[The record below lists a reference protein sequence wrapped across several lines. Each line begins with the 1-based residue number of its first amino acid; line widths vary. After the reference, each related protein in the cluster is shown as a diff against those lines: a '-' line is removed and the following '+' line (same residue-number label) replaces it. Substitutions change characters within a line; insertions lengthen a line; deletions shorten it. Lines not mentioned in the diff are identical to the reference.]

1 MISKKFLR
9 VMPAVLVAANVLIP
23 CALTAQGAVATASQG
38 VDKPKVGKDGKP
50 KEAKAKRGV
59 MTFFDR
65 TNEAPPIA
73 ITLTTNMKRIRGDK
87 GDDAPWRTGTLKYTG
102 ADGKEVVVP
111 IQLKTRGIWRR
122 KNCDFPPVRFNFNRE
137 AVRNTVFTGMNR
149 PKLVSY
155 CRNDDTYEQ
164 YVLQEYQLYRI
175 YNMFTPNSHKARL
188 VTMTYADETGKVQAT
203 RPAIILE
210 EPEELAD
217 RVNSKLMREK
227 GAGPDFMEP
236 FHNALVGVFEYMIG
250 NTDWSIFALH
260 NIELLTQPD
269 GNVIPVPMDFDF
281 SGVVH
286 ARYAT
291 PDEKLNI
298 HSVRERLFRGYCG
311 PPDQWAKVID
321 LFKQK
326 RDSIYALY
334 SDPIG
339 KLMKKDQVDETLKYY
354 DDFYKTIN
362 DPRSV
367 KREIIEPCV
376 SGR

>member
-1 MISKKFLR
+1 MRMKRILRAVTTSAFAASFMIPSVTF
-9 VMPAVLVAANVLIP
+9 AQSVAA
-23 CALTAQGAVATASQG
+23 TTQGT
-38 VDKPKVGKDGKP
+38 DKAPKLDKNGKP

-65 TNEAPPIA
+65 TNEAPPLA
-73 ITLTTNMKRIRGDK
+73 ITLTTNIKKIRGDK
-87 GDDAPWRTGTLKYTG
+87 GDKVPWRNGTLKYTG

-111 IQLKTRGIWRR
+111 IQLKTRGIWRQHH
-122 KNCDFPPVRFNFNRE
+122 CDFPPVRFNFNRE
-137 AVRNTVFTGMNR
+137 TVRNTVFTGMNR

-175 YNMFTPNSHKARL
+175 YNMMTPNSHRARL
-188 VTMTYADETGKVQAT
+188 VKMTYADESGKVEAT
-203 RPAIILE
+203 RSAIILE
-210 EPEELAD
+210 EPEELAN
-217 RVNSKLMREK
+217 RLNTKLIKEV

-236 FHNALVGVFEYMIG
+236 FHNALVGFFEYFIG
-250 NTDWSIFALH
+250 NTDFSIFALH
-260 NIELLTQPD
+260 NIELLAQPD

-281 SGVVH
+281 SGVVG

-291 PDEKLNI
+291 PDEKLSI
-298 HSVRERLFRGYCG
+298 SSVHQRLYRGYCG
-311 PPDQWAKVID
+311 PDSEYVKVAN

-326 RDSIYALY
+326 KDSIYALY

-339 KLMKKDQVDETLKYY
+339 KLMKKDQVDQTLHYY

-362 DPRSV
+362 DPKAM
-367 KREIIEPCV
+367 KREMIQQCV

>member
-1 MISKKFLR
+1 MVTTRFLR
-9 VMPAVLVAANVLIP
+9 ALPAAAFVAGFVAPSVLMAQAEVAA
-23 CALTAQGAVATASQG
+23 TSQATAPK
-38 VDKPKVGKDGKP
+38 VDKNGKP
-50 KEAKAKRGV
+50 KEAKAKRGP

-65 TNEAPPIA
+65 TNEAPPLA
-73 ITLTTNMKRIRGDK
+73 IKLTTNIKRIRGDK
-87 GDDAPWRTGTLKYTG
+87 GDDAPWRSGTLTYTG
-102 ADGKEVVVP
+102 SDGKEVTVP
-111 IQLKTRGIWRR
+111 MQLKTRGIWRR

-137 AVRNTVFTGMNR
+137 AVRNTLFTGMNR

-175 YNMFTPNSHKARL
+175 YNLFTPNSHRARL
-188 VTMTYADETGKVQAT
+188 VTMTYADESGKVEAT
-203 RPAIILE
+203 RSAILLE
-210 EPEELAD
+210 EPTEVQD
-217 RVNSKLMREK
+217 RLNTKLMKEK

-236 FHNALVGVFEYMIG
+236 FHNALVGIFEYMIG

-269 GNVIPVPMDFDF
+269 GNVIPIPFDFDF
-281 SGVVH
+281 SGVVN

-291 PDEKLNI
+291 PDPKLEI
-298 HSVRERLFRGYCG
+298 ERVRQRLFRGYCG
-311 PPDQWAKVID
+311 PQDQWAKVID

-326 RDSIYALY
+326 KDTIYALY

-339 KLMKKDQVDETLKYY
+339 KLMKKDQVESTLKYY

-362 DPRSV
+362 DPRQV
-367 KREIIEPCV
+367 KREIIQTCV
-376 SGR
+376 TGR